1 VQEGFWSPDGK
12 WLIVRVNGAN
22 SNDILGFRPGTD
34 SVPTPLV
41 ASDQFD
47 EMSPALS
54 PDGRWL
60 AYVSNESGSLQ
71 VYVRPFPNTN
81 ETRWVVSLGYGQEPV
96 WSPRGNEL
104 FYKGGS
110 GVLVAAQ
117 LSTVPT
123 FSVTARTQLFD
134 IGPFDGNQGH
144 PRYQVTKDG
153 QRFLMS
159 AIPQTQGRAE
169 LVFVLNWL
177 EELKARKAN

>member
-1 VQEGFWSPDGK
+1 
-12 WLIVRVNGAN
+12 
-22 SNDILGFRPGTD
+22 
-34 SVPTPLV
+34 
-41 ASDQFD
+41 
-47 EMSPALS
+47 
-54 PDGRWL
+54 
-60 AYVSNESGSLQ
+60 
-71 VYVRPFPNTN
+71 
-81 ETRWVVSLGYGQEPV
+81 
-96 WSPRGNEL
+96 
-104 FYKGGS
+104 
-110 GVLVAAQ
+110 VLVAAQ